1 MFKNN
6 PRKDA
11 ENGDK
16 DSSSTSYQ
24 PQNKGDRKLK
34 TQRRKD
40 LPQLVNL
47 ISVQQ
52 MQLSQMSE
60 VY

>member
-16 DSSSTSYQ
+16 DCSSTSYQ

-40 LPQLVNL
+40 LPQLINL

>member
-6 PRKDA
+6 SGKDA

-16 DSSSTSYQ
+16 DSSSTCYQ
-24 PQNKGDRKLK
+24 PQKKGDRKLK

-40 LPQLVNL
+40 LPQLISL
-47 ISVQQ
+47 ITVQQ